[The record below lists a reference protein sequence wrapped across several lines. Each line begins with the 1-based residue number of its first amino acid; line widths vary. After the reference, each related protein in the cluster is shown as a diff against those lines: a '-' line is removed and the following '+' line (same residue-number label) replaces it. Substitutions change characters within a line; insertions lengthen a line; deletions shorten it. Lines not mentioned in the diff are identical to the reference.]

1 MGVIVEWLALDA
13 RLYIPYTV
21 YYELYL
27 YITLA
32 DTAVEIASSAQN
44 NKAGLFRAKF
54 GSAKLAQ

>member
-1 MGVIVEWLALDA
+1 MACAGRKAL
-13 RLYIPYTV
+13 YTLHCILL

-27 YITLA
+27 YMTLA